1 MNLNNAESTGIRRL
15 FELKEAEACAKMM
28 SDSEPWITLGRGFGD
43 PHEKEHRP
51 FGGLQEK
58 GNVISYKGPDMHSG

>member
-28 SDSEPWITLGRGFGD
+28 SDSEPWITLGRGC
-43 PHEKEHRP
+43 
-51 FGGLQEK
+51 
-58 GNVISYKGPDMHSG
+58 